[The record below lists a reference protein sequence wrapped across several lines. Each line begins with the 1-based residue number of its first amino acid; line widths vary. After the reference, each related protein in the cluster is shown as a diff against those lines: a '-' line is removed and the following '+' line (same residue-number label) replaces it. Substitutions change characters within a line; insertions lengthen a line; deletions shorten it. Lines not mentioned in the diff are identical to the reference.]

1 MSLAK
6 HTYHIPH
13 IHHRKF
19 LYKKILSNQVL
30 GSFYTTF
37 LTVTL
42 TITIG
47 TRHCAMD
54 CTHCNVTMLLFLA
67 PWIYTLWKWISG
79 KMAKKTSKEKSFL
92 GIPKCLLK
100 LKEQNI
106 NTLSINKEMKDRYDL
121 HI

>member
-1 MSLAK
+1 M
-6 HTYHIPH
+6 
-13 IHHRKF
+13 
-19 LYKKILSNQVL
+19 
-30 GSFYTTF
+30 
-37 LTVTL
+37 
-42 TITIG
+42 
-47 TRHCAMD
+47 
-54 CTHCNVTMLLFLA
+54 
-67 PWIYTLWKWISG
+67 LWKWISG